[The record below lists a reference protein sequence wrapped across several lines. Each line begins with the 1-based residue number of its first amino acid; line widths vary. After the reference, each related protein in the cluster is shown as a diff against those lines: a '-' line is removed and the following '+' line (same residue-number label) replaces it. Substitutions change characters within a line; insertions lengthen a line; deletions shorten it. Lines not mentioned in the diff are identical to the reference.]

1 VRRAHFRSE
10 QPCEDHRLPGIGV
23 RVGGKKGGIT
33 PEGGGLIYTA
43 KVVEQSF

>member
-1 VRRAHFRSE
+1 
-10 QPCEDHRLPGIGV
+10 
-23 RVGGKKGGIT
+23 VGGKKGGIT